1 MPFNTLQYSVV
12 HCNTLQRTAT
22 HCTHNRIACN
32 CRSDTPAM
40 KSSGVIYTVQHYGN
54 ASKYQVC
61 TALEQVQQ
69 GVSSHSSI
77 IGQFPVQ
84 MLTHWISQKINNSH
98 HPISRDKNSNG
109 NFVPNLNLYR
119 GTWVAVLAPEFL
131 KGALPVKTFLG
142 PISFLTMVSIKIVI
156 WARDLWYT
164 LFKLHR
170 VVNRSVWKLT
180 VVFMRKIR
188 VFVKRI
194 CDWLM
199 LLYFSIKNSLVA
211 LLETRFAREC
221 IRRIRDTRLIDVAF
235 LPS

>member
-1 MPFNTLQYSVV
+1 
-12 HCNTLQRTAT
+12 
-22 HCTHNRIACN
+22 
-32 CRSDTPAM
+32 
-40 KSSGVIYTVQHYGN
+40 
-54 ASKYQVC
+54 
-61 TALEQVQQ
+61 
-69 GVSSHSSI
+69 
-77 IGQFPVQ
+77 